1 LFIGVILNKLKTIDQ
16 LKKEFK
22 LEESNQGFQ
31 GSKIKVFKGVLAK
44 IKKFQVQLK
53 MHMPKLKQQGP
64 N

>member
-1 LFIGVILNKLKTIDQ
+1 
-16 LKKEFK
+16 
-22 LEESNQGFQ
+22 
-31 GSKIKVFKGVLAK
+31 VLAK